1 MDRLQSLRLTVN
13 LDDPELLGARCST
26 LRSSIGEDLD
36 SFFPKFDES
45 INQEAHDRSD
55 LFFDD
60 GAATDVK
67 VDQLQRML
75 AVDKF
80 NTSKDHHHHQKLAKE
95 FCLENLTKTMDEDLF
110 VDKFNTF
117 NAEQLKR
124 MLAPLQNSFNLSDV
138 TIPLEEETKHFR
150 NITSVLS
157 VTKNMDED
165 TLFVDKFN
173 TFNAEQLK
181 RMLAPL
187 ENSLNFSDVT
197 TPLEDATKQF
207 GNTTSATDSPTLPYI
222 SVHENTAASE
232 ATIEYELSETE
243 PNVEND
249 DTMNSKKR
257 KLSTV
262 IENLAKKIKFDHR

>member
-1 MDRLQSLRLTVN
+1 MDRLQSLRLTVA
-13 LDDPELLGARCST
+13 LDDPELLGVRCST
-26 LRSSIGEDLD
+26 MRSSLGEDLD

-95 FCLENLTKTMDEDLF
+95 FCLENLTKTMDED
-110 VDKFNTF
+110 
-117 NAEQLKR
+117 
-124 MLAPLQNSFNLSDV
+124 
-138 TIPLEEETKHFR
+138 
-150 NITSVLS
+150 
-157 VTKNMDED
+157 
-165 TLFVDKFN
+165 LFVDKFN